1 MIRFKTVS
9 EKLCVIKNEL
19 DISIRV
25 FEQTT
30 WAFLDSETMKK
41 LLDFNTAYKNNDIF
55 PMIDLIKVSSVRL

>member
-19 DISIRV
+19 DISNLYRKI
-25 FEQTT
+25 T
-30 WAFLDSETMKK
+30 WAFPDSVMKK
-41 LLDFNTAYKNNDIF
+41 LSDLIPVYKNNDIF